1 MIDYNKNTYVKIGN
15 FTNVVNEIAKDQI
28 TDTNKNAPSFFH
40 GFLDPLVDKLALMH
54 PEWML
59 VGEDSWYNTHNN
71 RFTVKRFRVYE
82 NGEDVGSV
90 TYDDWKG
97 EKFRIHNK
105 RISNAMRKRSAM
117 ETKDLKKALKIIEDN
132 FSSKTLIER
141 IAEASSSVATATNN
155 GTWRK
160 RRAFDESASKVIPAF
175 MAYFM
180 ANPEQVRPILESYGA
195 PSSALDRLAGDYTA
209 WKDVNALSNA
219 REANTG
225 TTVILHQDRYILI
238 RDADRNN
245 PQTLTASQLP
255 PEMSAKIGVLKIID
269 GDEQTIESIGMRVNA
284 TTFYLLP

>member
-15 FTNVVNEIAKDQI
+15 FTNVVNEIPKENI

-40 GFLDPLVDKLALMH
+40 GFLDPLVDKLALTH

-59 VGEDSWYNTHNN
+59 VGEDSWYNHYNQ

-82 NGEDVGSV
+82 DGEEIGSIIF
-90 TYDDWKG
+90 DDYKG
-97 EKFRIHNK
+97 EKFRIRNR

-132 FSSKTLIER
+132 FSSKTLSER
-141 IAEASSSVATATNN
+141 IMEAANSVGSATSN

-160 RRAFDESASKVIPAF
+160 RRTFDEAASKVMPAF

-180 ANPEQVRPILESYGA
+180 TNPEQVRPILESYGA
-195 PSSALDRLAGDYTA
+195 PSSALDRLATDYTA
-209 WKDVNALSNA
+209 FKEIEAISAARNANA
-219 REANTG
+219 G
-225 TTVILHQDRYILI
+225 TTVILHQDRFILI
-238 RDADRNN
+238 RDSDPTN

-269 GDEQTIESIGMRVNA
+269 GDEQTIESVGMRVNA